1 MSENNILQFDISMN
15 DRFRVHILN
24 SGDDL
29 SHDHRCGFLW
39 KWTIFLKKLVKLPIR
54 SKLLEQ
60 IHILLITEK
69 IIESN
74 QIWMGEIW

>member
-29 SHDHRCGFLW
+29 SHDHRCGFL
-39 KWTIFLKKLVKLPIR
+39 
-54 SKLLEQ
+54 
-60 IHILLITEK
+60 
-69 IIESN
+69 
-74 QIWMGEIW
+74 